1 MAAKPGYKARV
12 LNGDFS
18 LSAKVHDANNAFT
31 VEMLDV
37 TTFADDGVKRF
48 IPGLNTS
55 TFSLDGYVDADTY
68 TDSAA
73 WTDKQPVTYG
83 PQGLAL
89 GSPVTMVDGYRSS
102 FEIGTPV
109 AGVAGFTLAGQT
121 DGTTDYGVSLHDLT
135 AETIDGSGTG
145 HDQTVASTTAGGVAH
160 LHVTAF
166 SGFTGVVFTIEDS
179 ANNSTW
185 ATIGTFTTAT
195 AVTSQRLAI
204 AGTVRRYV
212 RVTWDVTG
220 TGSVTFNATFSRN

>member
-18 LSAKVHDANNAFT
+18 LSAKVHDANNAFV

-55 TFSLDGYVDADTY
+55 TFSLDGYVDADVY

-83 PQGLAL
+83 PQGIAL
-89 GSPVTMVDGYRSS
+89 GSPVLMVDGYRTS

-135 AETIDGSGTG
+135 AETGSSSSTG
-145 HDQTVASTTAGGVAH
+145 YDQTVASTTAGGVAH
-160 LHVTAF
+160 LHVSAF
-166 SGFTGVVFTIEDS
+166 SGFSQVIYTIEDS
-179 ANNSTW
+179 ANNTDWS
-185 ATIGTFTTAT
+185 TIGTFTTVT
-195 AVTSQRLAI
+195 AATSQRLAI

-212 RVTWDVTG
+212 RVTWAKTG
-220 TGSVTFNATFSRN
+220 TGSATFAASFARN